1 MVTSF
6 GGANDEQKSAFG
18 IDRVLLR
25 LTVFGTLVVVLFV
38 ALFSRLWFLQVLDSS
53 HFQRLAKNNRTRIV
67 ESEPPRGLIR
77 ARDGTPLV
85 ANRRSLSVTVDR
97 QVVNTPR
104 KARRVLK
111 RLSKQLVIPIRELRK
126 NLRDEAVS
134 PYKPVAVAND
144 VSEKAKFYIKEHSED
159 FPGVDVENLPVRR
172 YPRGR
177 MAAQILGFVGEISED
192 MLKSDHFRR
201 PRTDYAA
208 GDIVGREGVEYV
220 YDRFIRGRPR
230 RDRVTVNSAG
240 DVFASKRVQKEKP
253 GRDLYLTIDRKI
265 QTLTEKALADGIE
278 AAQGQYVAPAG
289 GVVVMDPDNGEI
301 LSMASY
307 PTYNPSIL
315 ADGYS
320 DKDARLLGAR
330 TPDEPADDRLLN
342 RPVLGGFPPGSTFK
356 VVTAEAALWSGVAS
370 PYTALSCPGSI
381 VYPPEGGPGSVVFN
395 NWTSADYGY
404 MGLAESLEVSC
415 DTFYYQLGINLEEA
429 FGAAQGDGTE
439 KFQQFMRMAGF
450 GHETGIDL
458 PYEADGRV
466 PDQEWCET
474 NSEIFCPYGWLPGY
488 TINMAIG
495 QGELIVTPLQM
506 AVTYAAVGNGGRIV
520 EPRLAKALGRT
531 TPEGDPEI
539 LREFK
544 SETVR
549 RLPLDDSEWA
559 PIRQGL
565 ELVIS
570 GDQGTAAG
578 AFAGY
583 PQGRFPIAGKTGT
596 AQIGSVDSGLNYAW
610 FASYAPVDDPEY
622 VVVVYLEKAGHGG
635 ESAAPVARQIYEGI
649 FGIDEKAD
657 VELSQDASG

>member
-1 MVTSF
+1 MVNSAR
-6 GGANDEQKSAFG
+6 GHEDQKSAFG

-25 LTVFGTLVVVLFV
+25 LTVLGTLVVVVFV

-53 HFQRLAKNNRTRIV
+53 HFKRLAKHNRTRKV

-85 ANRRSLSVTVDR
+85 ANRRSLSVIVDR

-104 KARRVLK
+104 KVRRVMR
-111 RLSKQLVIPIRELRK
+111 RLSKQLDMPVRELRE
-126 NLRDEAVS
+126 NLQDETVS

-144 VSEKAKFYIKEHSED
+144 VPEKTKFYIKENSED

-172 YPRGR
+172 YPHGR
-177 MAAQILGFVGEISED
+177 LAAQILGYVGEISED
-192 MLKSDHFRR
+192 MLKSDHFRGPDR
-201 PRTDYAA
+201 DYSP
-208 GDIVGREGVEYV
+208 GDIVGRDGIEYV

-230 RDRVTVNSAG
+230 VDRVTVNSAG
-240 DVFASKRVQKEKP
+240 DVFASKLVQREKP
-253 GRDLYLTIDRKI
+253 GKDLYLTIDTKI
-265 QTLTEKALADGIE
+265 QRLTQKALAEGIE
-278 AAQGQYVAPAG
+278 AARGEYVAPAG
-289 GVVVMDPDNGEI
+289 GAVVMDPDNGEI
-301 LSMASY
+301 LAMASY

-320 DKDARLLGAR
+320 DKDARLLGAK
-330 TPDEPADDRLLN
+330 TPNETADDRLLN

-356 VVTAEAALWSGVAS
+356 VVTAEAALWSGIAT
-370 PYTALSCPGSI
+370 PYTTLPCPGSV
-381 VYPPEGGPGSVVFN
+381 VYPPEGGPGSVIFN

-404 MGLAESLEVSC
+404 MGIAESLEVSC
-415 DTFYYQLGINLEEA
+415 DTFYYELGWRLEDA
-429 FGAAQGDGTE
+429 FGAAQGDGSE
-439 KFQQFMRMAGF
+439 KFQRYMRMAGF

-466 PDQEWCET
+466 ADEEWCEE

-488 TINMAIG
+488 TVNMAIG

-506 AVTYAAVGNGGRIV
+506 AVTYAAIANGGRIV
-520 EPRLAKALGRT
+520 RPHLGRELART
-531 TPEGDPEI
+531 TADGKRDVI
-539 LREFK
+539 RKFRA
-544 SETVR
+544 ETVR
-549 RLPLDDSEWA
+549 RLPLDETEWA

-583 PQGRFPIAGKTGT
+583 PQGKYPIAGKTGT
-596 AQIGSVDSGLNYAW
+596 AQIGSVESGLNYAW
-610 FASYAPVDDPEY
+610 FASYGPVEDPEY
-622 VVVVYLEKAGHGG
+622 VIVAYLEKAGHGG
-635 ESAAPVARQIYEGI
+635 ESAAPVVRQIYEGI
-649 FGIDEKAD
+649 FGIDKNEE
-657 VELSQDASG
+657 VQLSQDASG

>member
-6 GGANDEQKSAFG
+6 NGNHEEQKSAFG

-53 HFQRLAKNNRTRIV
+53 HFERLAKNNRTRRV

-104 KARRVLK
+104 KANKVLK
-111 RLSKQLVIPIRELRK
+111 RLSKQLEVPVKELK
-126 NLRDEAVS
+126 ENLRDQAVS

-144 VSEKAKFYIKEHSED
+144 VSERAKFYIKENSED

-172 YPRGR
+172 YPQGR
-177 MAAQILGFVGEISED
+177 LAAQILGYVGEISPD
-192 MLKSDHFRR
+192 MLKSDDFRG
-201 PRTDYAA
+201 PGLDYSA
-208 GDIVGREGVEYV
+208 GDIVGRDGIEYF

-230 RDRVTVNSAG
+230 MDKVTVNSAG
-240 DVFASKRVQKEKP
+240 DVFASKRVQKERP
-253 GRDLYLTIDRKI
+253 GRDLYLTLDPEI
-265 QTLTEKALADGIE
+265 QRLTEKALAEGIV
-278 AAQGQYVAPAG
+278 AAQNEFVAPAG
-289 GVVVMDPDNGEI
+289 GAVVMDPDNGEI
-301 LSMASY
+301 ISMASY
-307 PTYNPSIL
+307 PTFNPSIL

-320 DKDARLLGAR
+320 DKDARLLGAK
-330 TPDEPADDRLLN
+330 TPDDPSDDRLLN

-356 VVTAEAALWSGVAS
+356 VVTAEAALWSGIAT
-370 PYTALSCPGSI
+370 PYTALPCPGSV
-381 VYPPEGGPGSVVFN
+381 VYPPGGGPGSVVFN

-404 MGLAESLEVSC
+404 MGFAESLEVSC
-415 DTFYYQLGINLEEA
+415 DTFYYELGWRLEDA
-429 FGAAQGDGTE
+429 FGAAQGDESE
-439 KFQQFMRMAGF
+439 KFQKFMRMAGF

-466 PDQEWCET
+466 ADLAWCEA
-474 NSEIFCPYGWLPGY
+474 NAEIFCPYGWLPGY
-488 TINMAIG
+488 TVNMAIG

-506 AVTYAAVGNGGRIV
+506 AVTYAAIANGGRV
-520 EPRLAKALGRT
+520 VQPHLARFLART
-531 TPEGDPEI
+531 TAQGEREVI
-539 LREFK
+539 REFK
-544 SETVR
+544 GKTVR
-549 RLPLDDSEWA
+549 RLPLDETEWA

-583 PQGRFPIAGKTGT
+583 PQGEYPIAGKTGT
-596 AQIGSVDSGLNYAW
+596 AQIGSLESGLNYAW
-610 FASYAPVDDPEY
+610 FTSYAPVDDPEY

-649 FGIDEKAD
+649 FGIDKNAN
-657 VELSQDASG
+657 VELSEDASG